1 MMKANV
7 VSMKTHAADL
17 KERNDKKIDH
27 VVIELSSLPPFE
39 AMSYLAKIM
48 PTDRICEI
56 LIGYLSGADDDQEAM
71 TDVNNLYEF
80 LGLDQMKF

>member
-1 MMKANV
+1 MKANV
-7 VSMKTHAADL
+7 VSMKIP
-17 KERNDKKIDH
+17 NDKKIDL

-48 PTDRICEI
+48 PTERICEI